1 MSDQYATDAPEGG
14 EGRQAPRPAAP
25 PQGPPARPRSAFRGV
40 LTGCVVLAA
49 AVCCVIALSA
59 VAVVLLALVA
69 AVGGATRATDAH
81 GGVQVNELSVSG
93 QPGQPKVVIVPVQG
107 LLVADAGVMGE
118 RDPARVLKAMLDTAR
133 ADADVAA
140 VLLEVD
146 SPGGGMT
153 TCDIMHKYVREY
165 RDEAGDPVVALMQ
178 DVAASGGYYVSCAAD
193 RIMAHRTTLTGSI
206 GVLMPLFDASGLL
219 RVIGVSD
226 RTVKSGRFKNMGSP
240 FAEKTPDE
248 LRAEDQILQSIV
260 QDMHERFVEVV
271 AQGRG
276 LPLEQ
281 VRALADGRIYTSGQA
296 LENGLIDAIGY
307 EEDAIET
314 AKKLAGL
321 EHAHVVRYRR
331 SSTLLEM
338 VLARAGTRRASSGL
352 DVLPALAA
360 PRPMYLW
367 CPQAAAGLQ

>member
-1 MSDQYATDAPEGG
+1 MSDQYATDPPEGG
-14 EGRQAPRPAAP
+14 EGQRTPRPSAP
-25 PQGPPARPRSAFRGV
+25 PQGPPARPRGAFRGV
-40 LTGCVVLAA
+40 LTGCVVLVAA
-49 AVCCVIALSA
+49 ACCVIALSA
-59 VAVVLLALVA
+59 VAVVLFALVA
-69 AVGGATRATDAH
+69 AVGGSARAADVH
-81 GGVQVNELSVSG
+81 DGVQVQEVSVGG

-107 LLVADAGVMGE
+107 LLVAGASVVGE
-118 RDPARVLKAMLDTAR
+118 HDPAQVLKAMLDEAR

-165 RDEAGDPVVALMQ
+165 RDQAGDPVVALMQ

-240 FAEKTPDE
+240 FADRTEEE
-248 LRAEDQILQSIV
+248 LRAEDRILQSIV
-260 QDMHERFVEVV
+260 QEMHERFVEVV

-307 EEDAIET
+307 QEDAVET
-314 AKKLAGL
+314 VKGLAGL
-321 EHAHVVRYRR
+321 ERAHVVRYSRAR
-331 SSTLLEM
+331 TLLEM
-338 VLARAGTRRASSGL
+338 VFARAGARRAGCGL
-352 DVLPALAA
+352 EALPALAA